1 LNAAAASLLAF
12 PVCALTLAV
21 VLRTPLARLV
31 VSAPRADRWNPEAT
45 PQIGGVGIF
54 AGLAFGIAAAT
65 YLGALQTPL
74 QLSAPAI
81 QQMLGIVAGCSVL
94 FVFGLLDDAFHLPP
108 VAKLAGQFGAVALA
122 LWGGLRFTPVDNHWV
137 GIAIAV
143 VWLVGITN
151 AFNLLDN
158 MDGLA
163 ASLGAIAAAFFAIDA
178 WWIHPSRPVLVL
190 ALAIF
195 GACVAFLPFNVWP
208 GRNAA
213 VFMGDSGSQLLGFA
227 LAAAGLASTSTSRV
241 AETTIATLILPLL
254 VLAVPILDTTLVMVV
269 RLLEGRPIYQ
279 GGRDHT
285 SHRLVLRGLTERRAV
300 VLLAVFS
307 ILLGGTSLAY
317 MVIHDSKITAVG
329 VLLTFALLV
338 QFGSFLGDIEQHP
351 EAAFAQGRVPLLR
364 MFVFNP
370 RRLVEV
376 LVDGALI
383 AAAFYGAY
391 VLQLGSNGTATQR
404 TVFLWAF
411 PIVLATRYLAFVLF
425 GLYRGV
431 WRYAGARDA
440 ASAVM
445 AVAVSAVVAYAVVA
459 ATRPWYDFPRSV
471 FLLDFVLCTMFVGA
485 SRFWERAAHRG
496 LSSLRERSTQ
506 RRTLIVGAGRTGRSL
521 MRELRETPGE
531 RVVGFIDDDP
541 SLWRRRLQGVP
552 VLGSADEAARIVLRA
567 RPDQV
572 LVTIPRAPRE
582 RLDFVAD
589 ACAEAG
595 IPCRFLR
602 QEFDLEP
609 SSALRSDAD

>member
-1 LNAAAASLLAF
+1 
-12 PVCALTLAV
+12 
-21 VLRTPLARLV
+21 
-31 VSAPRADRWNPEAT
+31 
-45 PQIGGVGIF
+45 
-54 AGLAFGIAAAT
+54 
-65 YLGALQTPL
+65 
-74 QLSAPAI
+74 
-81 QQMLGIVAGCSVL
+81 M
-94 FVFGLLDDAFHLPP
+94 
-108 VAKLAGQFGAVALA
+108 ALA
-122 LWGGLRFTPVDNHWV
+122 LWAGLRFTLVHNHWL
-137 GIAIAV
+137 GLAIAV
-143 VWLVGITN
+143 VWLIGMTN

-178 WWIHPSRPVLVL
+178 WWVHPSRPVLVL

-195 GACVAFLPFNVWP
+195 GACVAFLPFNIWP
-208 GRNAA
+208 GRSAT
-213 VFMGDSGSQLLGFA
+213 VFMGDSGSQTLGFA

-300 VLLAVFS
+300 LLLAVFS
-307 ILLGGTSLAY
+307 VLLGGTSLAY

-338 QFGSFLGDIEQHP
+338 QFGSFLGDVEQHP
-351 EAAFAQGRVPLLR
+351 ETLANGRIPLVR
-364 MFVFNP
+364 MFIFHR
-370 RRLVEV
+370 RRLIEV
-376 LVDGALI
+376 LVDGALV
-383 AAAFYGAY
+383 AASFYAAY
-391 VLQLGSNGTATQR
+391 VLRLGSNGTTTQK

-411 PIVLATRYLAFVLF
+411 PIVLFTRYVAFVLF

-440 ASAVM
+440 AGVVM
-445 AVAVSAVVAYAVVA
+445 AVAVSEAVAYGVVA

-471 FLLDFVLCTMFVGA
+471 FLIDLLLCTMFIGA

-496 LSSLRERSTQ
+496 LSSLYQRGDR

-531 RVVGFIDDDP
+531 QVVGFVDDDP
-541 SLWRRRLQGVP
+541 RLWRRRLQGVP
-552 VLGSADEAARIVLRA
+552 VLGSADESARIVLQA

-572 LVTIPRAPRE
+572 IVTIPGAPRE

-589 ACAEAG
+589 ACAQAG
-595 IPCRFLR
+595 IPCRVLR
-602 QEFDLEP
+602 QELDPEP
-609 SSALRSDAD
+609 STALHAEAD

>member
-1 LNAAAASLLAF
+1 VSAAAASLLAL
-12 PVCALTLAV
+12 PVCALVLAV
-21 VLRTPLARLV
+21 ILRTRLARLI
-31 VSAPRADRWNPEAT
+31 VSAPSADRWNPEAT

-54 AGLAFGIAAAT
+54 VGLAFGIAAAT

-81 QQMLGIVAGCSVL
+81 QQMLGIVGGCAVL
-94 FVFGLLDDAFHLPP
+94 FLFGLLDDAFSLPP

-122 LWGGLRFTPVDNHWV
+122 LWGGLRFTLVDNHWL
-137 GIAIAV
+137 GMAIAV
-143 VWLVGITN
+143 VWLIGMTN

-163 ASLGAIAAAFFAIDA
+163 ASLGAIAAGFFAIDA
-178 WWIHPSRPVLVL
+178 WWVHPSRPVLVI

-195 GACVAFLPFNVWP
+195 GACVAFLPFNIWP
-208 GRNAA
+208 RRHAA
-213 VFMGDSGSQLLGFA
+213 VFMGDSGSQTLGFA

-300 VLLAVFS
+300 LLLAVFS

-351 EAAFAQGRVPLLR
+351 EAFANGRVPVLR
-364 MFVFNP
+364 MFLFNR
-370 RRLVEV
+370 RRLIEV
-376 LVDGALI
+376 VVDGALI
-383 AAAFYGAY
+383 AASFYAAY
-391 VLQLGSNGTATQR
+391 VLLLGSNGTNTQK

-411 PIVLATRYLAFVLF
+411 PIVLVTRYLAFVVF

-440 ASAVM
+440 ASVVL
-445 AVAVSAVVAYAVVA
+445 AVAVSEAVAYGVVA
-459 ATRPWYDFPRSV
+459 ATRPWYDFPRSA
-471 FLLDFVLCTMFVGA
+471 FLIDFILCTMLVGA

-496 LSSLRERSTQ
+496 LSSLHQRGDR

-521 MRELRETPGE
+521 MRELRETQGE
-531 RVVGFIDDDP
+531 KVVGFVDDDP
-541 SLWRRRLQGVP
+541 RLWRRRLQGVP
-552 VLGSADEAARIVLRA
+552 VLGSADEAARIVVQSQ
-567 RPDQV
+567 PDQV
-572 LVTIPRAPRE
+572 IVTIPRAPRE
-582 RLDFVAD
+582 RLDFVTN

-595 IPCRFLR
+595 IECRFLR
-602 QEFDLEP
+602 QELDPEP
-609 SSALRSDAD
+609 SPALRADGD

>member
-1 LNAAAASLLAF
+1 VSPAAASLLAL
-12 PVCALTLAV
+12 PVCALTLAIF
-21 VLRTPLARLV
+21 LRTPLARRI
-31 VSAPRADRWNPEAT
+31 VSAPSADRWNPEAT

-54 AGLAFGIAAAT
+54 AGMAFGIAAAT

-74 QLSAPAI
+74 QLSAPPI
-81 QQMLGIVAGCSVL
+81 RQMLGIVGGCALL
-94 FVFGLLDDAFHLPP
+94 FLFGLLDDAFRVPP
-108 VAKLAGQFGAVALA
+108 VAKLAGQFGAVTLA
-122 LWGGLRFTPVDNHWV
+122 LWGGLRLTLVHNHWL
-137 GIAIAV
+137 GIAISV
-143 VWLVGITN
+143 LWLIGMTN

-178 WWIHPSRPVLVL
+178 WWVHPSPPVLVL

-195 GACVAFLPFNVWP
+195 GACVAFLPFNIWP
-208 GRNAA
+208 GRSAT
-213 VFMGDSGSQLLGFA
+213 VFMGDSGSQTLGFA

-241 AETTIATLILPLL
+241 AETTIATLILPVL

-300 VLLAVFS
+300 LLLAVFS
-307 ILLGGTSLAY
+307 VLLGGTSLAY

-351 EAAFAQGRVPLLR
+351 EMLANGRIPLVR
-364 MFVFNP
+364 MFIFHR
-370 RRLVEV
+370 RRLIEV
-376 LVDGALI
+376 LVDGALV
-383 AAAFYGAY
+383 AASFYAAY
-391 VLQLGSNGTATQR
+391 VLRLGSNGTNTQK

-411 PIVLATRYLAFVLF
+411 PIVLFTRYVAFVLF

-440 ASAVM
+440 AGVVM
-445 AVAVSAVVAYAVVA
+445 AVVVSEAVAYGVVA

-471 FLLDFVLCTMFVGA
+471 FLIDLLLCTMFIGA

-496 LSSLRERSTQ
+496 LSSLHQRGDR

-531 RVVGFIDDDP
+531 QVVGFVDDDAR
-541 SLWRRRLQGVP
+541 LWRRRLQGVP
-552 VLGSADEAARIVLRA
+552 VLGSADESARIVLQA

-572 LVTIPRAPRE
+572 IVTIPGAPRE

-589 ACAEAG
+589 ACAQAG
-595 IPCRFLR
+595 IPCRVLR
-602 QEFDLEP
+602 QELDPELTMAF
-609 SSALRSDAD
+609 RDAD